1 MDLRNQSFMSF
12 TLLGLSEKPN
22 LRLPLLSF
30 FMGAYIL
37 CVMGN
42 VLILMLISTQSQL
55 HTPMYFFLRNL
66 SIVDVCLTSI
76 TVPRTISSLLS
87 QDLSISF
94 HGCFIQLFLFYMV
107 GNMDSFLLA
116 IMALDR
122 YAAICQPLHYTTI
135 MSKRTCICLLT
146 FSWFTVSLH
155 STLYTTITSTLLYCD
170 WVIHHY
176 FCDVPAMLLLSCTDT
191 SVQQMVIFCS
201 AVLIVMGPML
211 VILGSYVLIIRAVL
225 KLRTSIG
232 RRQTF
237 STCSSHLSV
246 VFLFYSSIIFIYFR
260 PSSLHSTAYDR
271 VISVLYSVIAPM
283 LNPFIYTLR
292 NKEVR
297 NAVKMVTQCVQSS
310 GLASGVAGSSY
321 LSGEGRSVF
330 GLFFWQVNSWNVL
343 SFICGSKYPRP
354 SFLRFLCLETFD
366 SHFNDLLI
374 IKLLGGI

>member
-1 MDLRNQSFMSF
+1 MDLQNQSFMRF

-22 LRLPLLSF
+22 LQLPLLSF

-42 VLILMLISTQSQL
+42 VLIFMLISTHTQL
-55 HTPMYFFLRNL
+55 HTPMYFLLGNL

-76 TVPRTISSLLS
+76 TVPRTICSLLS

-94 HGCFIQLFLFYMV
+94 HGCFIQLFLFHMV

-122 YAAICQPLHYTTI
+122 YAAICQPLRYTII

-146 FSWFTVSLH
+146 FSWIIVSLH
-155 STLYTTITSTLLYCD
+155 STLYTTIISTLLYCD

-191 SVQQMVIFCS
+191 SVQQMVVFCS
-201 AVLIVMGPML
+201 ALLIVTGPML

-225 KLRTSIG
+225 KLRTAKG

-246 VFLFYSSIIFIYFR
+246 VFLFYSSIISTYFR
-260 PSSLHSTAYDR
+260 PSSLHSAAYDR

-297 NAVKMVTQCVQSS
+297 NAVMKVMQ
-310 GLASGVAGSSY
+310 
-321 LSGEGRSVF
+321 R
-330 GLFFWQVNSWNVL
+330 
-343 SFICGSKYPRP
+343 
-354 SFLRFLCLETFD
+354 
-366 SHFNDLLI
+366 
-374 IKLLGGI
+374 